1 MRAFCFSRDETKTLI
16 SGFIASIY
24 FLLKQSGALDMNPV
38 IS

>member
-16 SGFIASIY
+16 SCFIASIY
-24 FLLKQSGALDMNPV
+24 FRLKQSGALETNPV